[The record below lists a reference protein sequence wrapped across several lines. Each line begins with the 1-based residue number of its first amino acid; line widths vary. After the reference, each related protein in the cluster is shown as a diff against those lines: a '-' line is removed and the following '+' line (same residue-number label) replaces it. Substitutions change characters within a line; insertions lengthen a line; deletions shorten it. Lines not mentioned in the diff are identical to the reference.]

1 MIADLHKAGVDYK
14 TINKKLGE
22 KVRPAGLMIQKF
34 KKYKT
39 KKKSETTWKE
49 LINELKTVGPQS
61 SRTPLVT
68 MLV

>member
-22 KVRPAGLMIQKF
+22 KVRSAGLMIQKS

-39 KKKSETTWKE
+39 KKSQKLHGRS
-49 LINELKTVGPQS
+49 LLMN
-61 SRTPLVT
+61 
-68 MLV
+68 